1 MQTLSVDRLVGQTL
15 GSYRVE
21 RLMGQGRLSAV
32 YFAQNT
38 LTNINGA
45 LTLFI
50 VPERFS
56 QDARARF
63 IQRFRKE
70 AAALMGL
77 QHPHILPV
85 HEYGEHQGHP
95 YLVTPYMTNGSLA
108 DIIKREGRCEY
119 TDVLDILEQMVAG
132 LEYAH
137 RKDIIHGTL
146 KPSNIVL
153 GDDQNMLVAGFGLMH
168 MLQMRGV
175 EPDNRSY
182 GHLLS
187 IADTFLAAP
196 EYIAPEIVQGQ
207 SIDKR
212 SDIYALGIILFEL
225 LSGKPPFTGQKP
237 LDVAKMHVQQSIPSL
252 RTLYPDIPMA
262 VISVVNQALDRDPAR
277 RFQSAS
283 ELAEAFAQAAIG
295 ASGSMR
301 GLNQASRTSS
311 KKNDSLPDTPPHGY
325 STSSWQLTPPI
336 VTGKVAAINA
346 ATGKPAPVPSEQ
358 SLENADTW
366 QFLPPVVTGHLE
378 TVDGP
383 VRPEATARTTPN
395 ASRRSQQ
402 EPPAF
407 APPVKPRA
415 SAPPT
420 LIPPTPESAAR
431 MIEASSPQMEP
442 AQPIVRE
449 NRAEEKRQEWWEQ
462 APQNPLVLA
471 GSEANQWGDAPA
483 WAQPISTRRRS
494 GPTNRRSTNRSGRN
508 NTMGRRKV
516 VALLATGGV
525 VAAGV
530 LVGVKINLGSH
541 ATNTTATTQTAGNMT
556 AGQTSNQQAAKTGN
570 TTNNQPPAKTKG
582 NTGGNQPPAK
592 TKGNTGGNQPPATH
606 MGTVIGSR
614 AMAPN
619 TSLVF
624 NNNQDLLIRLADG
637 NFVAYN
643 RACTH
648 QGVLIN
654 YDSASKN
661 MVCPAHGAIFDP
673 AQNAKVLQGPAPTP
687 VKAVNVS
694 VNNDGTITMV

>member
-1 MQTLSVDRLVGQTL
+1 MQTLSVDRVVGQVL

-21 RLMGQGRLSAV
+21 RLLGQGRLSAV

-38 LTNINGA
+38 LTSINGA

-56 QDARARF
+56 PDARARF

-70 AAALMGL
+70 ANGLMAL
-77 QHPHILPV
+77 QHPHVLPV

-108 DIIKREGRCEY
+108 DIIKRDGRCEY

-137 RKDIIHGTL
+137 SRGVIHGTL

-153 GDDQNMLVAGFGLMH
+153 GDDQNLLVAGFGLMH

-175 EPDNRSY
+175 EPDNRPY

-237 LDVAKMHVQQSIPSL
+237 LDVAKMHVEQPIPSL
-252 RTLYPDIPMA
+252 RTLYPAIPMA
-262 VISVVNQALDRDPAR
+262 VVSVVNQALDRDPTR
-277 RFQSAS
+277 RFQSVS

-301 GLNQASRTSS
+301 RLDQRPRTSS
-311 KKNDSLPDTPPHGY
+311 KKNNSSPETPPNGY
-325 STSSWQLTPPI
+325 STSSWQFMPPI
-336 VTGKVAAINA
+336 VTGKLEAMNA
-346 ATGKPAPVPSEQ
+346 ATARKSAPIPSEP
-358 SLENADTW
+358 SVENEDPW
-366 QFLPPVVTGHLE
+366 QFMPPVVTGNLE
-378 TVDGP
+378 TPHHSGY
-383 VRPEATARTTPN
+383 EENARTKPTT
-395 ASRRSQQ
+395 SREYRQ
-402 EPPAF
+402 EPSMA
-407 APPVKPRA
+407 APPVKPRVP
-415 SAPPT
+415 APPT
-420 LIPPTPESAAR
+420 LVPQTPEPTAQRLAAS
-431 MIEASSPQMEP
+431 MPPVEPIASV
-442 AQPIVRE
+442 VRE
-449 NRAEEKRQEWWEQ
+449 NNAEEKRQEWWEQ
-462 APQNPLVLA
+462 APQKPLVLGA
-471 GSEANQWGDAPA
+471 SESNPWGDAPT
-483 WAQPISTRRRS
+483 WAQPVSTSQRS
-494 GPTNRRSTNRSGRN
+494 GSTNRRSRN

-525 VAAGV
+525 IAAGV
-530 LVGVKINLGSH
+530 LVGVKLTSGSH
-541 ATNTTATTQTAGNMT
+541 SATTTATTQ
-556 AGQTSNQQAAKTGN
+556 STGN
-570 TTNNQPPAKTKG
+570 TTTAPTTSKQTAKTNGGTATKQPQAT
-582 NTGGNQPPAK
+582 NT
-592 TKGNTGGNQPPATH
+592 
-606 MGTVIGSR
+606 GTVIGST

-619 TSLVF
+619 SSVVF
-624 NNNQDLLIRLADG
+624 NNNQDLLIRLTNG

-648 QGVLIN
+648 EQVPIN
-654 YDSASKN
+654 YDPATKT
-661 MVCPAHGAIFDP
+661 MICPAHGAIFDP
-673 AQNAKVLQGPAPTP
+673 AQNAKVLLGPATTP
-687 VKAVNVS
+687 VAAVKVS
-694 VNNDGTITMV
+694 VNSNGTITMV

>member
-15 GSYRVE
+15 GNYRVE

-38 LTNINGA
+38 LTGLNGA
-45 LTLFI
+45 LTLFL
-50 VPERFS
+50 VPEHFS
-56 QDARARF
+56 QDAHARF

-70 AAALMGL
+70 GSALTAL
-77 QHPHILPV
+77 QHPHILRV
-85 HEYGEHQGHP
+85 HEYGEHQGYP

-108 DIIKREGRCEY
+108 DSIKRQGRCDY
-119 TDVLDILEQMVAG
+119 TNVLDILEQIVAA

-137 RKDIIHGTL
+137 RKGVIHGTL

-175 EPDNRSY
+175 EQDNRPY

-225 LSGKPPFTGQKP
+225 LSGKPPFSGPKP
-237 LDVAKMHVQQSIPSL
+237 LDVAKMHIEQSIPSL

-262 VISVVNQALDRDPAR
+262 VVSVMNQALDRDPAR

-295 ASGSMR
+295 ASGR
-301 GLNQASRTSS
+301 VQRIDAAS
-311 KKNDSLPDTPPHGY
+311 KKNDALPETPAQGY
-325 STSSWQLTPPI
+325 ATSNWQLMPPI
-336 VTGKVAAINA
+336 VTGKMASVKLPPHKSVPPFVQAA
-346 ATGKPAPVPSEQ
+346 GS
-358 SLENADTW
+358 SDSW

-378 TVDGP
+378 TLEAP
-383 VRPEATARTTPN
+383 VRPETTRTT
-395 ASRRSQQ
+395 SRTPQQ
-402 EPPAF
+402 EPPRF
-407 APPVKPRA
+407 APPVKPRVV
-415 SAPPT
+415 APPT
-420 LIPPTPESAAR
+420 LIPPSNEPVVRTVAASY
-431 MIEASSPQMEP
+431 SSPMP
-442 AQPIVRE
+442 AVSPARE
-449 NRAEEKRQEWWEQ
+449 DRTEEKKQAWWEQ
-462 APQNPLVLA
+462 SSQIPLVLA
-471 GSEANQWGDAPA
+471 TSEDDQWGGAAPA
-483 WAQPISTRRRS
+483 WSQPAPSQRSRTSVKRSTRNNS
-494 GPTNRRSTNRSGRN
+494 SRN
-508 NTMGRRKV
+508 NLSRNNSSRNNSSRNTPLMGRRKV

-530 LVGVKINLGSH
+530 LVGVKLNLGTH
-541 ATNTTATTQTAGNMT
+541 TPATATITTQATT
-556 AGQTSNQQAAKTGN
+556 KQQPAKPAAKQ
-570 TTNNQPPAKTKG
+570 QPVKTKG
-582 NTGGNQPPAK
+582 NPAPDAKKQP
-592 TKGNTGGNQPPATH
+592 QATH
-606 MGTVIGSR
+606 VGTVIGSK

-619 TSLVF
+619 SSVVF
-624 NNNQDLLIRLADG
+624 NNNQDLLIRLANG

-648 QGVLIN
+648 QGVPIN
-654 YDSASKN
+654 YDPITKN
-661 MVCPAHGAIFDP
+661 MVCPLHGAIFDP
-673 AQNAKVLQGPAPTP
+673 AQNAKVLLGPATTP
-687 VKAVNVS
+687 VAAVKVS